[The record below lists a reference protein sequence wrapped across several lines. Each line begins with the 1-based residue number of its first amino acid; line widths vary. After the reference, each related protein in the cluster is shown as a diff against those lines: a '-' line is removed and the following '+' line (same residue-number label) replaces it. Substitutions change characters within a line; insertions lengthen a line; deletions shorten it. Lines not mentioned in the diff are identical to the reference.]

1 MYILILILLLCK
13 FLIVNSSYNKKKML
27 VKRPSDNNLYLSS
40 QSENISLR
48 KSPKKKFKTNEKILY
63 SRVLIE
69 RQVKIDLFEI
79 KTNILFYVINNI
91 LLYESL
97 SYEDKILID
106 FCISLY
112 Y

>member
-1 MYILILILLLCK
+1 MYILILILLLYK
-13 FLIVNSSYNKKKML
+13 FLTVKSSYNKKNML
-27 VKRPSDNNLYLSS
+27 VKRPSDNSLYLSS
-40 QSENISLR
+40 QIENISLR
-48 KSPKKKFKTNEKILY
+48 KPSKNLFKKNEKILY
-63 SRVLIE
+63 NRVLVE
-69 RQVKIDLFEI
+69 RQIKNDLFEI